1 MDFGKNQQ
9 QQQPSVK
16 LHHAPGGQSSF
27 SLAWD
32 DGSSAS
38 SKPKQA
44 ATVTS
49 PFATHEEEKKQVQ
62 QTSVKYSGQA
72 PGGST
77 TISLGDGS
85 TGDNRFVTQNQANSA
100 FATNTIANITT
111 MAADVDDRQ
120 STPGRPDQVEITIG
134 RAVNRSCR
142 LEGRYDSPVVKKPV
156 VAPTKISGA
165 ASPRARATDR
175 TTPVRIPGAAYGST

>member
-38 SKPKQA
+38 NKPKQA

-62 QTSVKYSGQA
+62 TSVKYSGQA

-85 TGDNRFVTQNQANSA
+85 SGDNRFVTQNQANSA
-100 FATNTIANITT
+100 FATNTTNFANANSSTEAAGKKTVNNGQGAVPPGGRSQITF
-111 MAADVDDRQ
+111 
-120 STPGRPDQVEITIG
+120 
-134 RAVNRSCR
+134 
-142 LEGRYDSPVVKKPV
+142 
-156 VAPTKISGA
+156 
-165 ASPRARATDR
+165 
-175 TTPVRIPGAAYGST
+175 

>member
-38 SKPKQA
+38 NKPKQA

-100 FATNTIANITT
+100 FATNTTNFANANSSTEAAGKKTVNNGQGAVPPGGRSQITF
-111 MAADVDDRQ
+111 
-120 STPGRPDQVEITIG
+120 
-134 RAVNRSCR
+134 
-142 LEGRYDSPVVKKPV
+142 
-156 VAPTKISGA
+156 
-165 ASPRARATDR
+165 
-175 TTPVRIPGAAYGST
+175 